1 MSDFQNKG
9 YLYLY
14 FILKN
19 KLSMVIVFTIQKKKN
34 LQKSSYNVSSLF
46 YKCSKCKKNARILY
60 NHKKKSDDIFASFK
74 ECW

>member
-34 LQKSSYNVSSLF
+34 LQKSSYNVSVFKMQEYSITV
-46 YKCSKCKKNARILY
+46 KKN
-60 NHKKKSDDIFASFK
+60 SDDIFASVM
-74 ECW
+74 EC